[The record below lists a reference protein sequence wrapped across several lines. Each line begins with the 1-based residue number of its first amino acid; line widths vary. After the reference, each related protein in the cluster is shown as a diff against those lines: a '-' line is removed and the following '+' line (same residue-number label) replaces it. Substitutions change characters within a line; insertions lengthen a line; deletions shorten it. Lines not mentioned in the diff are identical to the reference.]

1 MASLSTQKL
10 NQYYDDYRKTEI
22 AFNKSI
28 IKALGLETRNIFLKI
43 KGDPWPCVLYSCSM
57 AQAKIIINLDTLG
70 FEEIKRAK
78 NFVNLRLAFFP
89 SDAKSSIYFFVP
101 SVVKGYSVFNI
112 KSTERLSFLMTIEFT
127 QKPPDDLIEIL
138 GKVIESNE
146 NFKKRQSLRINLD
159 GKVVTDIGLSTNK
172 IIAEIDNIKRAC
184 ILKNISA
191 NGVMVIMSC
200 IPKFIMKKKCYI
212 NILIQDSSEPLVI
225 EGTVVRYE
233 EVTDRKD
240 IYGIGVEF
248 VPEKVPF
255 EYKDLINKYID
266 KLEEMA
272 KHDKIKR

>member
-1 MASLSTQKL
+1 MASLSNQKL
-10 NQYYDDYRKTEI
+10 NQYYEDYRKKEI

-28 IKALGLETRNIFLKI
+28 IKTLGLETRNISLKI
-43 KGDPWPCVLYSCSM
+43 KRDPWPCVLYSCSM
-57 AQAKIIINLDTLG
+57 TQARIIINLDTPG

-89 SDAKSSIYFFVP
+89 ADAKSSIIFFVP
-101 SVVKGYSVFNI
+101 SIVKGYSVFNI
-112 KSTERLSFLMTIEFT
+112 KSTARSSFLMTIEFT

-138 GKVIESNE
+138 GRIIESNE
-146 NFKKRQSLRINLD
+146 NFEKRQSLRINLD

-172 IIAEIDNIKRAC
+172 IIAEIDNIKRTC

-191 NGVMVIMSC
+191 NGVMVVMSC
-200 IPKFIMKKKCYI
+200 IPKFIMNKKCYI
-212 NILIQDSSEPLVI
+212 NILVQGSPTPLVI

-233 EVTDRKD
+233 EAMNRKD

-248 VPEKVPF
+248 LQEKVPF

-266 KLEEMA
+266 KLEGMA
-272 KHDKIKR
+272 KQEKIKK